1 MKESGYSTKQIEKK
15 IAKYE
20 EAGILED
27 EATDALESLV
37 QIKSKKKEQLLIQ
50 QQKDAEEFKA

>member
-37 QIKSKKKEQLLIQ
+37 
-50 QQKDAEEFKA
+50 